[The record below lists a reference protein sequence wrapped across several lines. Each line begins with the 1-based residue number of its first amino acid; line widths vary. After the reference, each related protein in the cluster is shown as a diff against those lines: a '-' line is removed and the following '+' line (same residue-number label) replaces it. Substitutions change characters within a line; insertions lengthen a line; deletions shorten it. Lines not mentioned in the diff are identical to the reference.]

1 VAEIALA
8 LILLAGAGLMLRSFQ
23 RLTAIE
29 PGFDPRH
36 VLTLDV
42 STRTPT
48 YKDAGRVPA
57 FYRQLIERVSA
68 LPGVEAAGAINHLPL
83 SGDIWTNDVAVEG
96 RPDEPPDRVPTA
108 VIRAIQ
114 PGYLAAMRIQLRA
127 GRDFSLRDD
136 EKAPKVA
143 LINETMARHLWPDEN
158 PIGRHVRWSRNR
170 NDWLT
175 VVGVIRDVRQYEW
188 AAEVQNEMYQPLAQS
203 QAWNS
208 MTLVIRTAQPPLA
221 LAGAVQAA
229 IRAMDRDLPLSH
241 MSSMEQVVANAVWQP
256 RFWMGLLGGFAI
268 IALVLAAVGIYGVM
282 SYAMSRRTHE
292 IGIRMA
298 LGARQAD
305 VLGMV
310 LRQGLALAGL
320 GLILGTAGALA
331 LTRLMRTLLYQVNA
345 GDPLTFA
352 GVSLLLAGVA
362 LLACYIPARRAARI
376 DPLTAL
382 RYE

>member
-1 VAEIALA
+1 
-8 LILLAGAGLMLRSFQ
+8 
-23 RLTAIE
+23 
-29 PGFDPRH
+29 
-36 VLTLDV
+36 
-42 STRTPT
+42 
-48 YKDAGRVPA
+48 
-57 FYRQLIERVSA
+57 
-68 LPGVEAAGAINHLPL
+68 
-83 SGDIWTNDVAVEG
+83 
-96 RPDEPPDRVPTA
+96 
-108 VIRAIQ
+108 
-114 PGYLAAMRIQLRA
+114 
-127 GRDFSLRDD
+127 
-136 EKAPKVA
+136 
-143 LINETMARHLWPDEN
+143 
-158 PIGRHVRWSRNR
+158 
-170 NDWLT
+170 
-175 VVGVIRDVRQYEW
+175 
-188 AAEVQNEMYQPLAQS
+188 
-203 QAWNS
+203 
-208 MTLVIRTAQPPLA
+208 
-221 LAGAVQAA
+221 
-229 IRAMDRDLPLSH
+229 
-241 MSSMEQVVANAVWQP
+241 
-256 RFWMGLLGGFAI
+256 MGLLGGFAI